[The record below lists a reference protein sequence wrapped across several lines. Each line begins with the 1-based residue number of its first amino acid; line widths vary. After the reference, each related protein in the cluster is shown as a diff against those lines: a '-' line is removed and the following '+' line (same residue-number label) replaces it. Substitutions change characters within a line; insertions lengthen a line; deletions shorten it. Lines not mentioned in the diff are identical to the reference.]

1 MIKSKPSRSQE
12 VEAVQW
18 RGDNLEEVQ
27 AFLAKY
33 GYLIERMPDSFPS
46 MLYIDGADEYP
57 ETGDWIVVDPVD
69 SFIMACPKEPE
80 FASRFEPVPDLVRTV
95 ADYEGLPDGTILEV
109 VDQVPP
115 VGILPKD
122 DVLTKRRGMFFFAG
136 AYGEFTTEYMVK
148 RYVCSVVRLGGSQ

>member
-80 FASRFEPVPDLVRTV
+80 FASRFEPVPDLIRTIE
-95 ADYEGLPDGTILEV
+95 DYEGLPGGTILEGKY
-109 VDQVPP
+109 Q
-115 VGILPKD
+115 D
-122 DVLTKRRGMFFFAG
+122 DLHWDEPIAIHKRG
-136 AYGEFTTEYMVK
+136 GEFHLAGYYGSFNSAYIAE